1 MYVVTADQIGSR
13 TDVDRSAAMQ
23 RELQERYGDRL
34 SLPVDQTAG
43 DEVQVLTDRAT
54 TATELVLHLARD
66 GHWSIGLGIGDVR
79 EPLPDAV
86 RKATGGAFFAAREA
100 VEAAKRG
107 EARFALRTDGDDTG
121 LLPAGDVE
129 AIVRLLLLL
138 RDRRTAQGWEA
149 VDLVRSGRSQKHAAE
164 LLGISDAAVSQRLRT
179 AMWSADDDARPAIV
193 RLIASL
199 GGDDPD
205 EHAAPTSQ
213 PAPAGADAGA

>member
-1 MYVVTADQIGSR
+1 MRRRSAMYVVTADQIGSR

-23 RELQERYGDRL
+23 RELQGRFGELLR
-34 SLPVDQTAG
+34 LPVDQTAG
-43 DEVQVLTDRAT
+43 DELQVLTDDAA
-54 TATELVLHLARD
+54 TATDLVLHLARD
-66 GHWSIGLGIGDVR
+66 GHWSIGLGVGGVR

-100 VEAAKRG
+100 VDAAKRA
-107 EARFALRTDGDDTG
+107 EARFALRTDGADTG
-121 LLPAGDVE
+121 LLPAGEVE

-138 RDRRTAQGWEA
+138 RDRRTPQGWEA

-179 AMWSADDDARPAIV
+179 AMWSADDEARPAIV

-199 GGDDPD
+199 DGD
-205 EHAAPTSQ
+205 APRR
-213 PAPAGADAGA
+213 

>member
-23 RELQERYGDRL
+23 QELQERFGDRL
-34 SLPVDQTAG
+34 DLPVDQTSG
-43 DEVQVLTDRAT
+43 DELQALTGEAEAAT
-54 TATELVLHLARD
+54 DLVLHLARD

-100 VEAAKRG
+100 VDAAKRA
-107 EARFALRTDGDDTG
+107 EARFALRTDGEDTG
-121 LLPAGDVE
+121 LLPANEVE
-129 AIVRLLLLL
+129 AIVRLLLLI
-138 RDRRTAQGWEA
+138 RDRRTPQGWEA

-179 AMWSADDDARPAIV
+179 AMWSADDDARPAVV

-199 GGDDPD
+199 GDR
-205 EHAAPTSQ
+205 
-213 PAPAGADAGA
+213 GAESDGSRAEEPRARP